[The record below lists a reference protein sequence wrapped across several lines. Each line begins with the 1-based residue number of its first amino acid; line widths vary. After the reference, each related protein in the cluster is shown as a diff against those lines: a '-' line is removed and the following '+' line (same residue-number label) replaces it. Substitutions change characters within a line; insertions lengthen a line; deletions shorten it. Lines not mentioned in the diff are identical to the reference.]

1 MAEVS
6 GVGISKNKAAAPAHV
21 FMIHLWL
28 EPIEGERGEWR
39 GKIQHIQSGEVEYF
53 RGLENLTAVIEAGLQ
68 HKVDSRKSG
77 R

>member
-1 MAEVS
+1 MAEVF
-6 GVGISKNKAAAPAHV
+6 GVGTSKSKATAPAHV

-28 EPIEGERGEWR
+28 EPIEGESGEWR

-53 RGLENLTAVIEAGLQ
+53 RGLENLSAVIEAGL
-68 HKVDSRKSG
+68 HNKAGSRKSG